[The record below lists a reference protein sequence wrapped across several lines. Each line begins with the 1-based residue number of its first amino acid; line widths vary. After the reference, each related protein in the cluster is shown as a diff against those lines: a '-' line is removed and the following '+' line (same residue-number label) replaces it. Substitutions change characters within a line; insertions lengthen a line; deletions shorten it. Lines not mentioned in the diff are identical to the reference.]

1 MWQAKAGDP
10 EICVWIERVTADS
23 VGRILPL
30 LAAYQRLYRTEP
42 DEARTF
48 EHFTRVL
55 ADPNLAV
62 QFVAL
67 EEALGPI
74 GFATLY
80 FPLSSVTAGS
90 YCLLNDLYVAPTSR
104 GQGKGRALIERCR
117 LYAYEA
123 GYASLEW
130 QTEQSNA
137 EAQRLYDRMGAE
149 QRGWYSYILSTA
161 PRAAVDTEEIR

>member
-1 MWQAKAGDP
+1 M
-10 EICVWIERVTADS
+10 WIERVTSNS

-30 LAAYQRLYRTEP
+30 LAAYQRFYRTEP
-42 DEARTF
+42 NEAHNR

-55 ADPNLAV
+55 ADPSVAV

-67 EEALGPI
+67 EETLGPI

-90 YCLLNDLYVAPTSR
+90 YCLLNDLYVDPTTR
-104 GQGKGRALIERCR
+104 GCGVGRALIERCR
-117 LYAYEA
+117 LYAFEA

-130 QTEQSNA
+130 QTEQSNT
-137 EAQRLYDRMGAE
+137 EARRLYDRMGAE
-149 QRGWYSYILSTA
+149 QRGWYSCTLSTA
-161 PRAAVDTEEIR
+161 PPAAVDTGEIR